1 MRPVLRTTSESGK
14 PAVAAAAFATD
25 GTRAC
30 FVDGGADGLVD
41 GEADGLVDGGSDSSA
56 PHGWHGWHFPTFIGE
71 CSAPHGSESTVSRL

>member
-41 GEADGLVDGGSDSSA
+41 GEAGK
-56 PHGWHGWHFPTFIGE
+56 
-71 CSAPHGSESTVSRL
+71 